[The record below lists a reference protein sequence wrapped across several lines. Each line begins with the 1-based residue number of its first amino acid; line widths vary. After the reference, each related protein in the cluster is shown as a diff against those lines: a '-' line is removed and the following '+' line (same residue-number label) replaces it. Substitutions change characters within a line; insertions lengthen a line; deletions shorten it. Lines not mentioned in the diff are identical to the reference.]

1 MVSEPRS
8 RVWIEMGK
16 DSNSNHKEN
25 REEFSMQIEEHR
37 TGFDLTLTLE
47 QLTAE
52 QIGEEACPH
61 SRRPPRQTRVLC
73 SAAKEKTPAEPELA
87 RESTAAGFA
96 RARKRTDE
104 EPLDGDA
111 PTLRW
116 TRTPARGPAPAPTS
130 RPPPKGRRLLVCE
143 EKKHKKEER
152 NSAVPGSTAA
162 RLRARDGQS
171 CRRRLRCLLPRRA
184 LLGPS
189 PPLER
194 KERGGERER
203 RERRLGRSRPWR
215 GGRTGRRGGK
225 MSPAAAPDPS

>member
-1 MVSEPRS
+1 
-8 RVWIEMGK
+8 
-16 DSNSNHKEN
+16 
-25 REEFSMQIEEHR
+25 MQIEEHK

-52 QIGEEACPH
+52 QIGEEVCPH
-61 SRRPPRQTRVLC
+61 SRRPPRRTRVLC

-152 NSAVPGSTAA
+152 SFGGPWLDGGTPA
-162 RLRARDGQS
+162 RAR
-171 CRRRLRCLLPRRA
+171 
-184 LLGPS
+184 
-189 PPLER
+189 
-194 KERGGERER
+194 
-203 RERRLGRSRPWR
+203 RPEL
-215 GGRTGRRGGK
+215 
-225 MSPAAAPDPS
+225 PAAAAMPPSPASSARTVASIGEKRKGRRAREKRKEARREPAMARRADRPARRQDATGGGAGPELGHKERENG